1 MTTTQ
6 QPEAPRLA
14 DAFDIPL
21 PPEWEEMKAASAELR
36 RLHARVQELEN
47 ITEAAKRGFSA
58 ITKRHDDWK
67 WRALEAE
74 SQLEAIGA
82 GGVESLRGAK
92 SLTDEEI
99 EDFAKPFIR
108 SLGGDHWYS
117 GEDGI
122 PDLGQIEEFA
132 RAIEKHHGIGA

>member
-6 QPEAPRLA
+6 QPEALRLA
-14 DAFDIPL
+14 DAMDSIEAGKTTNDI
-21 PPEWEEMKAASAELR
+21 MADSSDELR
-36 RLHARVQELEN
+36 RLHARVVELEN

-82 GGVESLRGAK
+82 GGVEALRK
-92 SLTDEEI
+92 KEST
-99 EDFAKPFIR
+99 
-108 SLGGDHWYS
+108 
-117 GEDGI
+117 
-122 PDLGQIEEFA
+122 
-132 RAIEKHHGIGA
+132 

>member
-6 QPEAPRLA
+6 QPEAIKIA
-14 DAFDIPL
+14 DEFKLCAEYDSPPSMLDIV
-21 PPEWEEMKAASAELR
+21 KAETCIR
-36 RLHARVQELEN
+36 RLHARVVELEN

-82 GGVESLRGAK
+82 GGVESLRASK
-92 SLTDEEI
+92 PLTDEQIKDVWYECGI
-99 EDFAKPFIR
+99 GITYDIAPSQDDYDWAK
-108 SLGGDHWYS
+108 
-117 GEDGI
+117 
-122 PDLGQIEEFA
+122 
-132 RAIEKHHGIGA
+132 AIEKRHGIGA